1 MSKSVEKLPP
11 HLGRNVGDT
20 GEIPSCVFD
29 MSPEANWTKSGVN
42 VGTDGAANKNSRF
55 GIVNRKHIRHRTPPT
70 AKWVKVE
77 KDNGR
82 GGGVDTFKL
91 KWHVIWQIFSA

>member
-1 MSKSVEKLPP
+1 
-11 HLGRNVGDT
+11 
-20 GEIPSCVFD
+20 